1 MTSVTVMVILSRPK
15 NFERLN
21 TVVAKQQPIS
31 CHDVLVESEPL
42 SGSHQEMM
50 INHGEVDWSR
60 TRV

>member
-1 MTSVTVMVILSRPK
+1 MVILSRPK

-42 SGSHQEMM
+42 SGSHQEVM
-50 INHGEVDWSR
+50 IDHAEVDWSR